1 MKKVSYSA
9 FYKPLVAS
17 GPRRE
22 SAMEEAQYH
31 KLWREYAKGQED
43 LLAMAVTGGLVA
55 DRLAWVFVA
64 GYQAACRRAFPT
76 AAFDDWVAYAATE
89 DRKGEPPLPGVTIAN
104 RTLAGSKT
112 WVAAAE
118 NVVDLIIKV
127 GRGADAQYLRI
138 PRTSANLTIDPGER
152 KSFLGELSQGR
163 AHFDGTPF
171 EDSQVLDASEVKS
184 FRLFEPL
191 YIYAA
196 FCGHV
201 LGSTTEHDL
210 VACSHDCLDGV
221 EAALASIGTHELDR
235 YHVEKADARA
245 QDLLVRLTGNRVQT
259 AGDWDVD
266 QRLVAMYSRGLR
278 TL

>member
-1 MKKVSYSA
+1 MSYSE

-17 GPRRE
+17 GPRRQTAAEE
-22 SAMEEAQYH
+22 SQYH
-31 KLWREYAKGQED
+31 GLWREHAQPHED

-64 GYQAACRRAFPT
+64 GYQAACRRAFPK
-76 AAFDDWVAYAATE
+76 ASFDDWVAYAATE
-89 DRKGEPPLPGVTIAN
+89 DRKGNPPLPGVTIDN
-104 RTLAGSKT
+104 GTLSGSKT

-118 NVVDLIIKV
+118 NVGDLIIKV
-127 GRGADAQYLRI
+127 GTGPEAQYLCI
-138 PRTSANLTIDPGER
+138 PRASTNLTIDPGEP

-163 AHFDGTPF
+163 AHFDRTPF
-171 EDSQVLDASEVKS
+171 GGDQILDASAVRS

-210 VACSHDCLDGV
+210 VSCSHDCLDGV
-221 EAALASIGTHELDR
+221 ESALASIGTDELDR

-245 QDLLVRLTGNRVQT
+245 QDLLVRLTGNRVAT
-259 AGDWDVD
+259 AGDWDTD